1 MTGAGRVAARFFDAI
16 AGRYERVYA
25 LPAADSRGRMQKV
38 VASLPPAPGA
48 VLVLGVGTGRELTAL
63 LDAGYTPTGL
73 DVSRAMIERCARRA
87 RPVPVVEGDFW
98 ETPLPFEDGRFAAA
112 VALHGTLAHP
122 PDVAA
127 VGRLAK
133 DLARVVVP
141 GGRLVIET
149 PSLAWLDRLATSY
162 GESTEDGE
170 RRLRRTGPATL
181 VYEDLV
187 VGGGI
192 EARLLGEGEWRDAL
206 SPGWTV
212 EIEPLGQA
220 ELFLRACRVAAR

>member
-1 MTGAGRVAARFFDAI
+1 MTDAGRVAARFFDAI

-25 LPAADSRGRMQKV
+25 LPSADSRARMQKV

-63 LDAGYTPTGL
+63 LDAGYAPTGL
-73 DVSRAMIERCARRA
+73 DVSRAMIERGARRA

-98 ETPLPFEDGRFAAA
+98 ESPLPFDGGTFAGA

-149 PSLAWLDRLATSY
+149 PSLSWLERLPTSY

-192 EARLLGEGEWRDAL
+192 EARLLSEGEWRDAL
-206 SPGWTV
+206 APGWTV
-212 EIEPLGQA
+212 AIEPLGRA
-220 ELFLRACRVAAR
+220 ELFLRACRVPAR